1 MVYCNIEWSIF
12 KKKIG
17 SLLVRI
23 VGRNSLKLRDIDTA
37 ELEKQIVE
45 RENNYRLKPLLKN
58 QLRKHQ
64 LVKEVL
70 EDSKELIA

>member
-1 MVYCNIEWSIF
+1 MAYCIIEWSIL

-17 SLLVRI
+17 SLHVRI
-23 VGRNSLKLRDIDTA
+23 VGRNLLKLRDIDTA

-45 RENNYRLKPLLKN
+45 VKNNYRLKPLLKN
-58 QLRKHQ
+58 QLRK
-64 LVKEVL
+64 LPPITGVL

>member
-1 MVYCNIEWSIF
+1 M
-12 KKKIG
+12 
-17 SLLVRI
+17 
-23 VGRNSLKLRDIDTA
+23 A
-37 ELEKQIVE
+37 ELEKQTVE
-45 RENNYRLKPLLKN
+45 LENNYRLKPLLKN

>member
-1 MVYCNIEWSIF
+1 M
-12 KKKIG
+12 
-17 SLLVRI
+17 RI

-45 RENNYRLKPLLKN
+45 VKNNYRLKPLLKN
-58 QLRKHQ
+58 QLRKLQ

>member
-1 MVYCNIEWSIF
+1 MS
-12 KKKIG
+12 
-17 SLLVRI
+17 
-23 VGRNSLKLRDIDTA
+23 VGNTFLKLKDINTA
-37 ELEKQIVE
+37 GLEKQIVE
-45 RENNYRLKPLLKN
+45 PENNYRLKPLLKN

>member
-1 MVYCNIEWSIF
+1 MLN
-12 KKKIG
+12 KKIG
-17 SLLVRI
+17 SLRVRI
-23 VGRNSLKLRDIDTA
+23 VGKNLLKLRDIDTA
-37 ELEKQIVE
+37 ELEKQIVGP
-45 RENNYRLKPLLKN
+45 ENNYRLKPLLKN